1 MNGWVGGLVS
11 GWMNACGRK
20 QVLDLELQ
28 HLVIFFKGPG
38 NAERTGNG
46 CRALNFHLSRDCRAN
61 SVSQPCFLL
70 EA

>member
-28 HLVIFFKGPG
+28 HLVIFLK
-38 NAERTGNG
+38 AQEMLREQ
-46 CRALNFHLSRDCRAN
+46 AMDVEH
-61 SVSQPCFLL
+61 
-70 EA
+70 